1 MFCLK
6 PSGSVRSV
14 LALVKIRERGTAR
27 RPAKRRLVQLYCALL
42 YNANLKGFVSGK
54 IYTGP
59 AKAACVPGL
68 NCYSCP
74 GAIAACPLG
83 ALQNALASS
92 GTRAGTYVLGILMLY
107 GLILGRTICGWLCPF
122 GMIQELLHK
131 IPTPKIGKSS
141 VTRILSYLKYAILAI
156 FSVAI
161 PLWYGLRYDTAVPG
175 FCKYICP
182 AGTFEGAVALL
193 GNPRNSSYLPMLG
206 ILFTR
211 KIVIML
217 VIALACIFCYRSF
230 CRFLCPLGAIY
241 SFFCRFA
248 VIGVKVDER
257 ACTRCGACVRSCK
270 TDIRHV
276 GDRECIHCGE
286 CMDKCPANAISIK
299 AGNITLKAPKP
310 SADLSA
316 DPVFEESEKKRGQ
329 TGRTVWALL
338 IVMLCGVLV
347 YLNIIE
353 PARNKASSANTAPG
367 TGIEESA
374 PTGSGVGQQLQ
385 DFTIRTTDGEEFHL
399 EAERGHTVII
409 NLWATWCAPCV
420 KELPY
425 FDRLQEEHPEVTI
438 LAIHSPEIT
447 EDVNAYLQ
455 NASWDNLRFAADEN
469 GEVWPLVNGGDVLP
483 QTIVLDAEG
492 EVTYNM
498 AGSVTYEKLEHLL
511 SEAEKG

>member
-1 MFCLK
+1 M
-6 PSGSVRSV
+6 
-14 LALVKIRERGTAR
+14 VKIRKRLTAH
-27 RPAKRRLVQLYCALL
+27 RPTKRRLAQLYCAVL

-74 GAIAACPLG
+74 GAVAACPLG

-92 GTRAGTYVLGILMLY
+92 GTRAGTYVLGILLLY

-193 GNPRNSSYLPMLG
+193 SNPRNSSYFSMLG

-217 VIALACIFCYRSF
+217 VIALTCIFCYRSF

-248 VIGVKVDER
+248 VIGVKVDET
-257 ACTRCGACVRSCK
+257 ACTHCGACVRNCK

-286 CMDKCPANAISIK
+286 CMDKCPTNAISIK
-299 AGNITLKAPKP
+299 AGNITVKAPKP
-310 SADLSA
+310 AADL
-316 DPVFEESEKKRGQ
+316 SEKKRRH
-329 TGRTVWALL
+329 TERTVWALL
-338 IVMLCGVLV
+338 VVLLCGVLV
-347 YLNIIE
+347 YFNVID
-353 PARNKASSANTAPG
+353 PVRNKAPSADTAPV
-367 TGIEESA
+367 TGLE
-374 PTGSGVGQQLQ
+374 TGSEVGQQLP
-385 DFTIRTTDGEEFHL
+385 DFTIRTTDGKEFHL
-399 EAERGHTVII
+399 EDERGHAVII
-409 NLWATWCAPCV
+409 NLWATWCTPCV

-425 FDRLQEEHPEVTI
+425 FERLQEEHPGITI

-455 NASWDNLRFAADEN
+455 NASWDDLRFAADEN
-469 GEVWPLVNGGDVLP
+469 GEVWNIVNGGDVLP
-483 QTIVLDAEG
+483 QTIVLNAKG
-492 EVTYNM
+492 EVTCNM
-498 AGSVTYEKLEHLL
+498 AGSVTYEKLEYLL

>member
-1 MFCLK
+1 M
-6 PSGSVRSV
+6 
-14 LALVKIRERGTAR
+14 VKIRERSTAHL
-27 RPAKRRLVQLYCALL
+27 PTKRRLAQLYCAVL

-74 GAIAACPLG
+74 GAVAACPLG

-122 GMIQELLHK
+122 GMIQELLHG
-131 IPTPKIGKSS
+131 IPTPKIGKSR
-141 VTRILSYLKYAILAI
+141 VTRILSYLKYAILAYFCI
-156 FSVAI
+156 AI
-161 PLWYGLRYDTAVPG
+161 PLWYGLRYGPALPG

-182 AGTFEGAVALL
+182 AGTFEGGVALL
-193 GNPRNSSYLPMLG
+193 GNPRNSSYFPMLG
-206 ILFTR
+206 IFFTR

-248 VIGVKVDER
+248 VIGVKVDET
-257 ACTRCGACVRSCK
+257 ACTHCGACVRSCK

-310 SADLSA
+310 SAGLSA
-316 DPVFEESEKKRGQ
+316 DPVSGEPEKKRRHS
-329 TGRTVWALL
+329 GRTVWALL
-338 IVMLCGVLV
+338 VVLLCGVLV
-347 YLNIIE
+347 YLNVIG
-353 PARNKASSANTAPG
+353 PARDKAASTDTAAV
-367 TGIEESA
+367 TGLE
-374 PTGSGVGQQLQ
+374 TGAQTGFEAGQQLQ
-385 DFTIRTTDGEEFHL
+385 DFTIRTTDGKEFHL
-399 EAERGHTVII
+399 EDERGHAVII
-409 NLWATWCAPCV
+409 NLWATWCTPCV
-420 KELPY
+420 QELPY
-425 FDRLQEEHPEVTI
+425 FDRLQEEHPEITI

-447 EDVNAYLQ
+447 EDVNAYLR
-455 NASWDNLRFAADEN
+455 NASWDGLRFATDEN
-469 GEVWPLVNGGDVLP
+469 GEVWTLVNGGDVLP
-483 QTIVLDAEG
+483 RTIVLNAEG

-511 SEAEKG
+511 NESEKD